1 MFHSFGIRG
10 VSTLHYS
17 LNSFFKESVFNRSGI
32 TGKKKACAASA
43 CQVATAEV
51 LESVCKKM
59 SCLEW
64 HIWYPWKCDL
74 CMDDCALARA
84 LAQLGLEGVRS
95 TRYPLWQLEP
105 MAGSHD
111 VIEEP
116 VPGGEQPL
124 AAASGIAEG
133 GDDGAAVAH
142 AAAGRAEEGVGP
154 AEHGDGAGPVAGAA
168 AGAAEGGDAGGA
180 AARGRV
186 PLPIFDVGALKQQK
200 ADLKRQLK
208 ACSKTLK
215 AQAGCNGFPPSKV
228 GSKDIPFVPCL
239 AG

>member
-1 MFHSFGIRG
+1 
-10 VSTLHYS
+10 
-17 LNSFFKESVFNRSGI
+17 
-32 TGKKKACAASA
+32 
-43 CQVATAEV
+43 
-51 LESVCKKM
+51 
-59 SCLEW
+59 
-64 HIWYPWKCDL
+64 
-74 CMDDCALARA
+74 MDDCALARA

-116 VPGGEQPL
+116 VLSGAEEHGLGGNEPAPGGEQPL